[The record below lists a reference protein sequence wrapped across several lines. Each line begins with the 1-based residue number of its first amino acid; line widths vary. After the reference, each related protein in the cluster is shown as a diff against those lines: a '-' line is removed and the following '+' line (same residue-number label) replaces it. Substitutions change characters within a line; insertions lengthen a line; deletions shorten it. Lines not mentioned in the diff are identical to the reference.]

1 MDHKTQ
7 PKDKL
12 SNIKMRFKSN
22 QLNIFHDLETHP
34 RRVTRKDVSM
44 EGMLRPNNSMGLSH
58 FYSFTNPQ
66 MHERRP
72 TPLRFHRQM
81 KFSQAAYRR
90 NSFACYRFSKTDSRS
105 RVVIRHLFF
114 DVKKLAS
121 LKILT

>member
-22 QLNIFHDLETHP
+22 QLKSFYDLETHP